1 MTSNKIRLCDDPLI
15 YSVDSPGVMIPFLGH
30 GDESRERAVKISMI
44 CELFIKVYLIHLLL
58 VSKFILIG
66 TFSGH

>member
-15 YSVDSPGVMIPFLGH
+15 YSVDSPGVMIPFLGY

-44 CELFIKVYLIHLLL
+44 C
-58 VSKFILIG
+58 KFQSRISLHILSIQR
-66 TFSGH
+66 